1 MEVSSGSSPPADGE
15 GAATMVVS
23 SGSSPPVGGEEIVTQ
38 NDALGQALERVR
50 PGLVNRIL
58 YLSTLSKQ
66 HLRELAHFV
75 DMLGF
80 VPPTGFNNLEVGA
93 RDPPSTDPACRSPGA
108 GPDPSP
114 TLASSTSVGSQAANA
129 KVDEEE
135 ALQLLDKATPA
146 ELAAQARALERAR
159 SNLAR
164 RLAREER
171 NAKKPRVLEPPPY
184 TPPVLGVASCSC
196 LQQPC
201 PVHADPKSFK
211 YHHDMSRMRSHS
223 WVRTV

>member
-1 MEVSSGSSPPADGE
+1 MWTCWGAFHRAVSTTSES
-15 GAATMVVS
+15 
-23 SGSSPPVGGEEIVTQ
+23 
-38 NDALGQALERVR
+38 
-50 PGLVNRIL
+50 GLV
-58 YLSTLSKQ
+58 THQ
-66 HLRELAHFV
+66 AP
-75 DMLGF
+75 G
-80 VPPTGFNNLEVGA
+80 
-93 RDPPSTDPACRSPGA
+93 TDPARRSPGA
-108 GPDPSP
+108 GPGPSP

-159 SNLAR
+159 STSLAR

-223 WVRTV
+223 WVRTVRLGVAALYAFSIPPRARVPPPRRATGV